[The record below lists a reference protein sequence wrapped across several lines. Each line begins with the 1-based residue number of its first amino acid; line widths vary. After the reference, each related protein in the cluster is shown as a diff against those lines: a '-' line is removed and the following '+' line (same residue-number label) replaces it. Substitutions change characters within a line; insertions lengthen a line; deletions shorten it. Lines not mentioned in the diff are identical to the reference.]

1 MIDPVVAAPGR
12 NASSNDVKDAAAAIA
27 GLAAGTNGVVAA
39 QLTPPLAPPQ
49 VKTEPADA
57 APSMLPA
64 KRPRK
69 SGGGSGGGAKP
80 ISQASPYCVC
90 RRLRPDFMVECSVCL
105 DWFHGECVGITAAE
119 CERIDQYHCP
129 DCAKTQGPS
138 TCMSLAVRSG

>member
-1 MIDPVVAAPGR
+1 MIDPVIAATGG
-12 NASSNDVKDAAAAIA
+12 NASSDDVKDAAAAIA

-39 QLTPPLAPPQ
+39 QLTPPQ

-57 APSMLPA
+57 APSMLA

-69 SGGGSGGGAKP
+69 SGGGSGGGSKP
-80 ISQASPYCVC
+80 VVSQASPYCVC

-129 DCAKTQGPS
+129 DCAKTHGPS
-138 TCMSLAVRSG
+138 TCTSLVVRSS